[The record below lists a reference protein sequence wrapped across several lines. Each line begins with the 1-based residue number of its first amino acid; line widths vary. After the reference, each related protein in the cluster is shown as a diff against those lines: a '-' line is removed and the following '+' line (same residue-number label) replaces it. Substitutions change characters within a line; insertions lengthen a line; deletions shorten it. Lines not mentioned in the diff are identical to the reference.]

1 MLAAAGFA
9 NRYKTSDRS
18 ELALRLNAML
28 TSQKNSRGS
37 SNQSSHTKKS
47 HSFEWPFYWWALR
60 GSNSRPSRC
69 KRDALPA
76 ELSARPIYEM
86 LYTLIK
92 KNNQALFSYF
102 LHKKT
107 RHPISTPFFVIN
119 FYQWADNSAHIY
131 ISLQSLAKPYQLWT
145 WPVCE
150 PEFWSQRPCGGCGLL
165 WQLS

>member
-1 MLAAAGFA
+1 MGESESSRLSSLAHRG
-9 NRYKTSDRS
+9 TSPVVKNISTGDIFR
-18 ELALRLNAML
+18 LRLPTLRSVVRTFL
-28 TSQKNSRGS
+28 TSYIKNKKDGIKPVFFV
-37 SNQSSHTKKS
+37 SN
-47 HSFEWPFYWWALR
+47 WWAMR

-119 FYQWADNSAHIY
+119 FYQ
-131 ISLQSLAKPYQLWT
+131 
-145 WPVCE
+145 
-150 PEFWSQRPCGGCGLL
+150 
-165 WQLS
+165 